1 MDFAVLVVVLML
13 EDAVDDI
20 VDVAEVILVVDEEAL
35 VDVVDVT
42 K

>member
-42 K
+42 R